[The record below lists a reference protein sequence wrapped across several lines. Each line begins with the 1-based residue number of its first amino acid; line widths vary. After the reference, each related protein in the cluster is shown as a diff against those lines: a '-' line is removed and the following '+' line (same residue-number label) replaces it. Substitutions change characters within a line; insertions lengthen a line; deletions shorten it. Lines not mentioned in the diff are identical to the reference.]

1 MAKILMVDDDK
12 MLIDLYK
19 ERLNLAGF
27 EVEIAR
33 NGEEGL
39 AKVHEFQ
46 PDLVMMDIMMP
57 KVNGYEAL
65 ASIKSDPKTK
75 DIPVIML
82 SALMRDVNKS
92 KAIEAGAEDFI
103 IKSEVMPID
112 IIKKI
117 VAILGKYNKKA
128 PDGATEV
135 PKQ

>member
-19 ERLNLAGF
+19 ERLGLAGF

-39 AKVHEFQ
+39 AKVHEFE
-46 PDLVMMDIMMP
+46 PDLVLMDIMMP

-82 SALMRDVNKS
+82 SALMRDSNKS
-92 KAIEAGAEDFI
+92 KALEAGAEDFI

-117 VAILGKYNKKA
+117 VAILGRYNIKA

-135 PKQ
+135 PK

>member
-1 MAKILMVDDDK
+1 VAKILMVDDDK

-19 ERLNLAGF
+19 ERLSLAGF
-27 EVEIAR
+27 EVEIA
-33 NGEEGL
+33 
-39 AKVHEFQ
+39 Q

>member
-82 SALMRDVNKS
+82 SALMRDTNKS
-92 KAIEAGAEDFI
+92 KALEAGAEDFI

-117 VAILGKYNKKA
+117 VTILGRYNKKTPA
-128 PDGATEV
+128 GATEV